1 MTPFQVIG
9 HSPITHY
16 CYLILHYRAWLF
28 CEKKSVRQYRCE
40 HPFIRLCNPSIP
52 LDRRINN
59 IVLSSGLSSLQTRH
73 LHSSSHPYYSQLG
86 SCIYLISLHN
96 SACKLREKRKGRE
109 CKFIVLRMTI
119 FSTGSLFRLS
129 SQPRSRL
136 ISNLLRYFVFTTLL
150 NFIILFHNT
159 PCKLRKKIQT
169 LLKKK
174 RKRKRAGIEP
184 AYKPFGMVDHQ
195 YFFFFIKEPGFY
207 ALF

>member
-9 HSPITHY
+9 YSPITHY

-28 CEKKSVRQYRCE
+28 CEKESVRQYRCE
-40 HPFIRLCNPSIP
+40 HPFIRLYNPSIP

-73 LHSSSHPYYSQLG
+73 LHSFSHPYYSQLG
-86 SCIYLISLHN
+86 SCIYLIFLLFIIEPDFY
-96 SACKLREKRKGRE
+96 AKKERE

-136 ISNLLRYFVFTTLL
+136 VSHLLGSSDFTTLL
-150 NFIILFHNT
+150 NFNILFIIEPDFYAN
-159 PCKLRKKIQT
+159 I
-169 LLKKK
+169 K
-174 RKRKRAGIEP
+174 RKIKRKEWESNP
-184 AYKPFGMVDHQ
+184 HTNLS
-195 YFFFFIKEPGFY
+195 EW
-207 ALF
+207 

>member
-1 MTPFQVIG
+1 MFK
-9 HSPITHY
+9 
-16 CYLILHYRAWLF
+16 
-28 CEKKSVRQYRCE
+28 ESVRQYRCE
-40 HPFIRLCNPSIP
+40 HPFIRLYNPSIP

-73 LHSSSHPYYSQLG
+73 LHSFSHPYYSQLG

-150 NFIILFHNT
+150 NFNILFHNRT
-159 PCKLRKKIQT
+159 WFLRANKKKNKKKKSGNRTHIQTFQYSRPSILLFLHNSPCKFRVK
-169 LLKKK
+169 
-174 RKRKRAGIEP
+174 
-184 AYKPFGMVDHQ
+184 
-195 YFFFFIKEPGFY
+195 
-207 ALF
+207 